1 VCSFDRKS
9 PWDVARLDSRAYHG
23 SSDASNSGQSTT
35 GRKRTRSGSLPPIR
49 TLTPSTTVT
58 GSGVSHDPLV
68 AGPGD
73 QDGVITSVVSTLHD
87 VATTPT
93 GPPPGEKDYSS
104 ASDGPN
110 DLMEV
115 EPTCAPSIASP
126 LGTLHD
132 SIHTPTTA
140 ALTRPTLVNPPQ
152 GGIKSN
158 HDSRRGGV
166 TRGCC
171 NIIVYILIAEF
182 HATVVYDTLSLFL
195 FHLIVCRG

>member
-1 VCSFDRKS
+1 MTRRHFFAL
-9 PWDVARLDSRAYHG
+9 PPSRCLPT
-23 SSDASNSGQSTT
+23 SLPSLVLTCF
-35 GRKRTRSGSLPPIR
+35 KRYTLLPPIC

-73 QDGVITSVVSTLHD
+73 QDGVITSVVSTPHD

-126 LGTLHD
+126 LGMLHD
-132 SIHTPTTA
+132 SIHAPTTA

-166 TRGCC
+166 TCE
-171 NIIVYILIAEF
+171 IYILIGTRAEGPTGSRSLDS
-182 HATVVYDTLSLFL
+182 ASSMTLLFSLVMVARYHWPFDSL
-195 FHLIVCRG
+195 SR